1 MPRVAAVASVLIVLA
16 LMFAFPVRAESET
29 EREVRALYER
39 LVAAQNARDVAA
51 VRSVLWESPRF
62 LWISDG
68 KPFWG
73 PDAMIA
79 RMSAFQRAEI
89 WEVTPARERAR
100 VVEVSPT
107 SAVLFQPLR
116 LTLGPRTDARS
127 IDFLVNMLAIRTADG
142 WRVAALYTTDENPN

>member
-1 MPRVAAVASVLIVLA
+1 MPRLIAVAATLFALVLV
-16 LMFAFPVRAESET
+16 FAVPGRAETHT

-39 LVAAQNARDVAA
+39 LVAAQNARDVTA
-51 VRSVLWESPRF
+51 VRALLWDSPHF

-73 PDAMIA
+73 ADAMIA
-79 RMSAFQRAEI
+79 RMSAFQRAEV
-89 WEVTPARERAR
+89 WEVTPDRARAR

-116 LTLGPRTDARS
+116 LTLGPRADPRS
-127 IDFLVNMLAIRTADG
+127 IDFLVNMLAVRTADG
-142 WRVAALYTTDENPN
+142 WRVGALYTTDENPN